1 MGNEPM
7 PTIQDISP
15 EQLARLI
22 YHYRQG
28 LLQDGHSRNEDV
40 PSWDRAPQND
50 RKLMIAAARLALLDL
65 STPPVSIPGRKYYAQ
80 PGEADWGC

>member
-1 MGNEPM
+1 MQ
-7 PTIQDISP
+7 TIQDISP

-28 LLQDGHSRNEDV
+28 LLHDCHSQEEEV
-40 PSWDRAPQND
+40 SSWDRAPQND
-50 RKLMIAAARLALLDL
+50 RKLMIAAARLALLEL
-65 STPPVSIPGRKYYAQ
+65 SAPPASIPSRKYYAQ